1 MMFLSATLSKRTGH
15 GMVIPTQEL
24 TSLSSSGTTCIGLQ
38 EWLDASLVQPASEE
52 SLNSKSSNNSTRL
65 CPIYPGEGKH
75 DSDRETAIGRIPVVS
90 KNGTPLMPCRP
101 AKARKLIAQG
111 KAIKK
116 RNKIGIFYL
125 HLQFDP
131 HIPVTQP
138 LAIGV
143 DPGTKYEGF
152 SVVGT
157 GDTVVNIMSE
167 AITWVKR
174 KVEQRRN
181 ARKARRKRNTRRRKN
196 KKNRIANQRRLPPST
211 RARWDVKLRIIK
223 QLCTII
229 PIQNVVVEDIQA
241 VTKKRHHKR
250 WNTNFSPLEVGKWYF
265 YSELQKLKLNV
276 ILAQGNETQQ
286 LRQHFG
292 LHKKKSKSQP
302 IFETH
307 CVDAWVLAAA
317 TTRAKF
323 PTTISIYYITPL
335 QFHRRQLHRF
345 QFAKGG
351 IKRRYGGTLSLG
363 LKKGTL
369 VTHKT
374 LGLCYIGGNLKNRLS
389 LHCLKTG
396 KRLTQ
401 NAKKEDCTILT
412 RISLRTQFL
421 SPLHSEYS

>member
-1 MMFLSATLSKRTGH
+1 
-15 GMVIPTQEL
+15 MVIPMQEL
-24 TSLSSSGTTCIGLQ
+24 TSLSSARTTCIGLQ

-52 SLNSKSSNNSTRL
+52 SLNSTSSNNSRL
-65 CPIYPGEGKH
+65 SLIYIGEGKR
-75 DSDRETAIGRIPVVS
+75 DSDREAAIGRIPVVS

-101 AKARKLIAQG
+101 AKARKLLAQG

-116 RNKIGIFYL
+116 RNKIGVFYL

-157 GDTVVNIMSE
+157 SDTVVNIMSE
-167 AITWVKR
+167 AVTWVKR

-181 ARKARRKRNTRRRKN
+181 ARRARRRRNTRRRKN
-196 KKNRIANQRRLPPST
+196 KKNRLTNQRRLPPST
-211 RARWDVKLRIIK
+211 KARWDVKLRLIK

-229 PIQNVVVEDIQA
+229 PIQYLVVEDIQA

-265 YSELQKLKLNV
+265 YSELQKLKLIV

-286 LRQHFG
+286 LREHFG
-292 LHKKKSKSQP
+292 LQKKKSKSQP

-317 TTRAKF
+317 ITGANYPTTRKL
-323 PTTISIYYITPL
+323 YYITPL

-351 IKRRYGGTLSLG
+351 IRRRYGGTLSLG

-369 VTHKT
+369 VKHKT
-374 LGLCYIGGNLKNRLS
+374 YNLCYIGGNLKNRLS

-401 NAKKEDCTILT
+401 NTKQEDFTILT
-412 RISLRTQFL
+412 RISFRTQFL
-421 SPLHSEYS
+421 SPVNRGVFLR

>member
-1 MMFLSATLSKRTGH
+1 MH
-15 GMVIPTQEL
+15 I
-24 TSLSSSGTTCIGLQ
+24 
-38 EWLDASLVQPASEE
+38 
-52 SLNSKSSNNSTRL
+52 
-65 CPIYPGEGKH
+65 GEGKR

-90 KNGTPLMPCRP
+90 KSGVPLMPCRP
-101 AKARKLIAQG
+101 SKARKLLAQG

-116 RNKIGIFYL
+116 RNKIGVFYL
-125 HLQFDP
+125 QLQFDP
-131 HIPVTQP
+131 QSPVTQP

-157 GDTVVNIMSE
+157 DDTVFNIMSE
-167 AITWVKR
+167 AVTWVKR

-181 ARKARRKRNTRRRKN
+181 ARKARRKRKTRRRKH
-196 KKNRIANQRRLPPST
+196 KKNRLTIQLRLPPST
-211 RARWDVKLRIIK
+211 RARWDVKLRLIK

-229 PIQNVVVEDIQA
+229 PITYVVVEDIKA
-241 VTKKRHHKR
+241 ITKKRHHKR
-250 WNTNFSPLEVGKWYF
+250 WNTNFSPLEVGKLYF
-265 YSELQKLKLNV
+265 YSELQKLKLSV
-276 ILAQGNETQQ
+276 ILAQGHETQQ
-286 LRQHFG
+286 LRLHFG
-292 LHKKKSKSQP
+292 LQKKKSKSQP

-317 TTRAKF
+317 ITGATY
-323 PTTISIYYITPL
+323 PTTKSMYYVTPL
-335 QFHRRQLHRF
+335 HFHRRQLHRF

-351 IKRRYGGTLSLG
+351 IRRRYGGTRSLG

-374 LGLCYIGGNLKNRLS
+374 YGLCYIGDNLKNHLS

-396 KRLTQ
+396 KRVTQ

-412 RISLRTQFL
+412 RISFRTQFL
-421 SPLHSEYS
+421 SPVNRRVSLR

>member
-1 MMFLSATLSKRTGH
+1 MY
-15 GMVIPTQEL
+15 I
-24 TSLSSSGTTCIGLQ
+24 
-38 EWLDASLVQPASEE
+38 
-52 SLNSKSSNNSTRL
+52 
-65 CPIYPGEGKH
+65 GEGKH

-90 KNGTPLMPCRP
+90 KNGIPLMPCRP
-101 AKARKLIAQG
+101 AKARKLLAQG

-131 HIPVTQP
+131 HIPATQP

-157 GDTVVNIMSE
+157 DETVVNIMSE
-167 AITWVKR
+167 AVTWVKK

-181 ARKARRKRNTRRRKN
+181 VRKARRKRKIRRRKN
-196 KKNRIANQRRLPPST
+196 KKNRLTNQNRLPPST

-229 PIQNVVVEDIQA
+229 PITYLVVEDIKA
-241 VTKKRHHKR
+241 VTKKRHYKR
-250 WNTNFSPLEVGKWYF
+250 WNTNFSPLEVGKLYF
-265 YSELQKLKLNV
+265 YSELQKLKLSV
-276 ILAQGNETQQ
+276 ILAQGHITKQ
-286 LRQHFG
+286 LREHFG
-292 LHKKKSKSQP
+292 LQKNKSKSQP

-317 TTRAKF
+317 ITGAKT
-323 PTTISIYYITPL
+323 PTTKNMYYLTPL
-335 QFHRRQLHRF
+335 KFHRRQLHRF
-345 QFAKGG
+345 QFSKGG
-351 IKRRYGGTLSLG
+351 IRRRYGGTLSLG

-374 LGLCYIGGNLKNRLS
+374 FGLCYIGGNLKNRLS

-396 KRLTQ
+396 KRLAQ
-401 NAKKEDCTILT
+401 NAKKEDCIVLT
-412 RISLRTQFL
+412 RISFRTQF
-421 SPLHSEYS
+421 SPGRHGVSLR